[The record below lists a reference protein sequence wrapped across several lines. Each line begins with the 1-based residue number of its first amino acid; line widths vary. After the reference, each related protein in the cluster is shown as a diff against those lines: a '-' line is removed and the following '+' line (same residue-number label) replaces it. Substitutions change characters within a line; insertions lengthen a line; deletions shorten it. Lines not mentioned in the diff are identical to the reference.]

1 MKTKCERFLMIE
13 RAKILSVVTLLAL
26 FSYVIIPVSGISSTN
41 QPSSQDTFIS
51 SMFTGLNYGGAGELI
66 VYATS
71 STWNYRVLVQFDLS
85 SIPPGSTV
93 TSATLKLNYYRWATN
108 DPAGR
113 TLWANRL
120 TQSWTEMGVTWS
132 RYDGTN
138 LWSNPGGDYDL
149 GDSASATVPSSFGW
163 MTWTVTDIVKA
174 WVEDS
179 EPNYGFLIKEEAE
192 GAVSASYM
200 AYFYSREYEETELQ
214 PILEIEYTP
223 PSTIESCDSFGT
235 TKDTFDLGNNVY
247 VKGSISNQLSL
258 NIQSMNTGAYPI
270 YVVEDS
276 SWSDDMPIPP
286 RVPGTEISVTP
297 DISGNID
304 PTLVW
309 NSPLT
314 PGKYDIVVDVNN
326 NGFYDVGID
335 ALDDSDI
342 EVTAGFFVI
351 PEFWFGTILG
361 LAACFS
367 ALAGFL
373 LYKRKPQ

>member
-1 MKTKCERFLMIE
+1 MIKTG
-13 RAKILSVVTLLAL
+13 KILFGSTLLVL
-26 FSYVIIPVSGISSTN
+26 FSFVIISVSAISSTI
-41 QPSSQDTFIS
+41 QPSSQDTLINGQFP
-51 SMFTGLNYGGAGELI
+51 GLNYGGGAELI
-66 VYATS
+66 VRAASATES
-71 STWNYRVLVQFDLS
+71 YRVLVQFDLS
-85 SIPPGSTV
+85 SIPSGSTV
-93 TSATLKLNYYRWATN
+93 TSATLKLYYYRWTTN

-113 TLWANRL
+113 TFWAYRL
-120 TQSWTEMGVTWS
+120 TQSWTEMGACWS

-138 LWSNPGGDYDL
+138 LWLNPGGDYTL
-149 GDSASATVPSSFGW
+149 EGGTSATVPSGFGW
-163 MTWTVTDIVKA
+163 MSWAVTDIVKT

-179 EPNYGFLIKEEAE
+179 EPNCGFLIKDATEDAA
-192 GAVSASYM
+192 GQAWYM
-200 AYFYSREYEETELQ
+200 AYYHSLESEETELQ
-214 PILEIEYTP
+214 PILEVNYTP
-223 PSTIESCDSFGT
+223 SSTIESCDSFGT
-235 TKDTFDLGNNVY
+235 TKDTFDLDNNVY
-247 VKGSISNQLSL
+247 VKGSIPNQLYL
-258 NIQSMNTGAYPI
+258 DTQSRNARTYPI

-276 SWSDDMPIPP
+276 TWSDDMPIPP

-297 DISGNID
+297 DPSGNID

-342 EVTAGFFVI
+342 EVSAGFFVI

-367 ALAGFL
+367 ALAVFL
-373 LYKRKPQ
+373 LYARE

>member
-1 MKTKCERFLMIE
+1 MIE

-26 FSYVIIPVSGISSTN
+26 FSYVIVSVSGISSTI

-93 TSATLKLNYYRWATN
+93 TSATLKLNYYRWDPN

-174 WVEDS
+174 WIEDS

-214 PILEIEYTP
+214 PILEIDYTP

-247 VKGSISNQLSL
+247 VKGSIPNQLSL

-276 SWSDDMPIPP
+276 SWIDNMPIPP

-367 ALAGFL
+367 ALAVFL
-373 LYKRKPQ
+373 LYKRKHQ